1 MMVMTEQDY
10 GSKDFLAEHTLYCQK
25 AYKLEKGVKLEGLLN
40 EIVTRPYWEKVS
52 KWMMK
57 DMEKVSVK
65 NYSGG
70 GMLKS
75 MLSVGRIPT
84 KSWTKENDTVGF
96 VDISSKKSKMYA
108 AEIVV
113 GRVYVNIADDVLL
126 VRACNLLAPNP
137 NILTDVSISASGM
150 ETEYRKMCENCSD
163 QYNQYFYGDLFR
175 DLDMYVERMHKA
187 YQDNVCPVCGEAIAG
202 KGRFCANCGAPLE

>member
-1 MMVMTEQDY
+1 M
-10 GSKDFLAEHTLYCQK
+10 YCQK

-40 EIVTRPYWEKVS
+40 EIVTRPYWEKAS

-57 DMEKVSVK
+57 DTEKVSVK
-65 NYSGG
+65 NYSKDYSGMR
-70 GMLKS
+70 MLKAMMS
-75 MLSVGRIPT
+75 IGHFPT
-84 KSWTKENDTVGF
+84 KAWTKENDTVGF
-96 VDISSKKSKMYA
+96 VDISSKKSKMYT

-150 ETEYRKMCENCSD
+150 ETAYIKMCENCSD